1 VVVAGDP
8 AHRGGR
14 AVVLLVFSLAF
25 LALAALT
32 GQPKGPAKIL
42 VISKEW
48 SSDRRRAVPLLAR
61 PAEAGG
67 LEFRI
72 SLSMVNTESVP
83 PKPPLEQGQQQE
95 EILERRSVC
104 PAPPRAPTQHPPL
117 GLSRPDPTPLT
128 QISPGI

>member
-48 SSDRRRAVPLLAR
+48 SSDRRRAASLLAR
-61 PAEAGG
+61 
-67 LEFRI
+67 
-72 SLSMVNTESVP
+72 
-83 PKPPLEQGQQQE
+83 
-95 EILERRSVC
+95 RRSVC

-117 GLSRPDPTPLT
+117 GL
-128 QISPGI
+128 